1 MTKLSSRDEALQ
13 IIETF
18 DALPTKRKIEI
29 LRDLSPEAREEL
41 VEIAS
46 RPWEIVRSVSEE
58 EIYFT
63 IKALGRER
71 APALIAMTTG
81 AQLTHLMD
89 MDIWSHNVFTP
100 KAASEWIGI
109 IAAIG
114 EEKVLQFL
122 QVADPELVV
131 LILNCLVR
139 VSVRNPDVDHLEE
152 QDEFPWF
159 TLDRIFFLEFVG
171 AVPDDLIKSFLGAMF
186 RWNPEYYYTLIQQ
199 IVAGVDPATVERA
212 LKWAQARLADK
223 GFPDFEE
230 ALEIYRPVKRE
241 TVIRGSRDSHYADD
255 ETEEQPERLLVY
267 PLTTLDKRTLFKRG
281 LDLVDDPDERHR
293 LSVELAH
300 LANKV
305 MIADV
310 KDPGSMDELLYS
322 IKKVSGYINI
332 ALEEIAGSD
341 LKQAVRIIRANHMEI
356 LFRRG
361 RTIILELQT
370 MARKFVQQ
378 SAGGVENLGHPL
390 TPIIK
395 GVLRKR
401 PVFVEETSSAPT
413 AREFE
418 TLTDIHTMKQLIT
431 KKTLEQNWVEL

>member
-29 LRDLSPEAREEL
+29 FRDLSPEAREEL

-46 RPWEIVRSVSEE
+46 RPWEVVRAVSEE

-71 APALIAMTTG
+71 APALVTMTTG
-81 AQLTHLMD
+81 AQLRHLID
-89 MDIWSHNVFTP
+89 MDVWRHDVFTP
-100 KAASEWIGI
+100 KAASEWIEI
-109 IAAIG
+109 IATIG
-114 EEKVLQFL
+114 EEKIFQFL
-122 QVADPELVV
+122 RVADPELVV
-131 LILNCLVR
+131 LILNCLAR
-139 VSVRNPDVDHLEE
+139 VSVRNPDIDHLEE

-159 TLDRIFFLEFVG
+159 TLDSIFFIEFLG
-171 AVPDDLIKSFLGAMF
+171 AVPEDLIKSFLGTMF
-186 RWNPEYYYTLIQQ
+186 RWNPEYYYTIIQQ

-223 GFPDFEE
+223 GFPDFVE
-230 ALEIYRPVKRE
+230 ALEIYRPMKRE
-241 TVIRGSRDSHYADD
+241 TVLRGSRDSYYADD
-255 ETEEQPERLLVY
+255 ETEERPERLLVY
-267 PLTTLDKRTLFKRG
+267 PLTALDNRTLFKRG
-281 LDLVDDPDERHR
+281 LDLMDDPDERHR

-310 KDPGSMDELLYS
+310 KDPGSMDELLNS

-332 ALEEIAGSD
+332 GLEEVTGSD
-341 LKQAVRIIRANHMEI
+341 LKRAVRIIRANHMEI

-361 RTIILELQT
+361 YTLILELQT
-370 MARKFVQQ
+370 VTRKFAQEL
-378 SAGGVENLGHPL
+378 AGGVENLGYPL
-390 TPIIK
+390 TAIIK

-401 PVFVEETSSAPT
+401 PVFVEDTASGPK

-418 TLTDIHTMKQLIT
+418 TLADIQTIKQLIAE
-431 KKTLEQNWVEL
+431 KASEQNWVGL

>member
-29 LRDLSPEAREEL
+29 FRDLSPEAREEL

-46 RPWEIVRSVSEE
+46 RPWEIVRAVSEE

-81 AQLTHLMD
+81 AQLRHLID
-89 MDIWSHNVFTP
+89 MDVWRHDVFTP
-100 KAASEWIGI
+100 KAASEWIEI
-109 IAAIG
+109 IATIG
-114 EEKVLQFL
+114 EEKILQFL

-139 VSVRNPDVDHLEE
+139 VSVRNPDIDHLEE

-159 TLDRIFFLEFVG
+159 TLDRIFFVEFLG
-171 AVPDDLIKSFLGAMF
+171 AVPEDLIKSFLGTMF
-186 RWNPEYYYTLIQQ
+186 RWNPEYYYTIIQQ

-241 TVIRGSRDSHYADD
+241 AIIRGF
-255 ETEEQPERLLVY
+255 TGCVLV
-267 PLTTLDKRTLFKRG
+267 
-281 LDLVDDPDERHR
+281 
-293 LSVELAH
+293 S
-300 LANKV
+300 
-305 MIADV
+305 
-310 KDPGSMDELLYS
+310 
-322 IKKVSGYINI
+322 
-332 ALEEIAGSD
+332 
-341 LKQAVRIIRANHMEI
+341 
-356 LFRRG
+356 
-361 RTIILELQT
+361 
-370 MARKFVQQ
+370 
-378 SAGGVENLGHPL
+378 
-390 TPIIK
+390 
-395 GVLRKR
+395 
-401 PVFVEETSSAPT
+401 
-413 AREFE
+413 
-418 TLTDIHTMKQLIT
+418 
-431 KKTLEQNWVEL
+431 

>member
-29 LRDLSPEAREEL
+29 FRDLSPEAREEL

-46 RPWEIVRSVSEE
+46 RPWELVRAVSEE
-58 EIYFT
+58 ELYFT

-71 APALIAMTTG
+71 APALVTMTTG
-81 AQLTHLMD
+81 AQLRHLID
-89 MDIWSHNVFTP
+89 MDVWRHDIFTP
-100 KAASEWIGI
+100 KAASEWMEI
-109 IAAIG
+109 IATIG
-114 EEKVLQFL
+114 EEKMLQFL
-122 QVADPELVV
+122 QVTDPELVV

-139 VSVRNPDVDHLEE
+139 VSVRNPDIDHLEE

-159 TLDRIFFLEFVG
+159 TLDRIFFVEFLG
-171 AVPDDLIKSFLGAMF
+171 DVPEDLIKSFLGTMF
-186 RWNPEYYYTLIQQ
+186 RWNPEYYYTIIQQ

-230 ALEIYRPVKRE
+230 ALEIYRPAKRE
-241 TVIRGSRDSHYADD
+241 AVVRGSRDSYHAED
-255 ETEEQPERLLVY
+255 ETEEPPDRLLVY
-267 PLTTLDKRTLFKRG
+267 PLAIPDIGTLFKRG
-281 LDLVDDPDERHR
+281 LDLVDDPDEKHR

-310 KDPGSMDELLYS
+310 KDPGSMDELLSS

-332 ALEEIAGSD
+332 ALGEIAGSD
-341 LKQAVRIIRANHMEI
+341 LKQAVRVIRANHLEI
-356 LFRRG
+356 LFQRG
-361 RTIILELQT
+361 YTLILELQT
-370 MARKFVQQ
+370 IARKFVRQ
-378 SAGGVENLGHPL
+378 SPGGIENLGYPL
-390 TPIIK
+390 TSIMK
-395 GVLRKR
+395 GLLSKR
-401 PVFVEETSSAPT
+401 PVFIEEASSGPK

-418 TLTDIHTMKQLIT
+418 TLTDIETIKQLIT
-431 KKTLEQNWVEL
+431 KRTFDENWAGL

>member
-13 IIETF
+13 VIETF
-18 DALPTKRKIEI
+18 DSLPAKRKIEI
-29 LRDLSPEAREEL
+29 FRDLSPEAREEL
-41 VEIAS
+41 VQIAS
-46 RPWEIVRSVSEE
+46 RPWEIVRAVSEE

-81 AQLTHLMD
+81 AQLRHLID
-89 MDIWSHNVFTP
+89 MDVWRHDVFIP
-100 KAASEWIGI
+100 KEASEWIGI

-114 EEKVLQFL
+114 EEKILQFL
-122 QVADPELVV
+122 QVSDPELIVMMLTC
-131 LILNCLVR
+131 LIR
-139 VSVRNPDVDHLEE
+139 VSVRNPDIDHLEE

-159 TLDRIFFLEFVG
+159 TLDSIFFIE
-171 AVPDDLIKSFLGAMF
+171 FLGALPEDLLKQFLGTIF
-186 RWNPEYYYTLIQQ
+186 RWNPEYYYTLVQQ
-199 IVAGVDPATVERA
+199 MVAGIDPTVAERA
-212 LKWAQARLADK
+212 LKWAQSRLADK

-241 TVIRGSRDSHYADD
+241 TIIRGSLDHYYADD
-255 ETEEQPERLLVY
+255 ENEERPGKLLVY
-267 PLTTLDKRTLFKRG
+267 PLTTLDKKTLFKRG
-281 LDLVDDPDERHR
+281 LDLVDDQDERHR

-310 KDPGSMDELLYS
+310 KDPASIDELLGS
-322 IKKVSGYINI
+322 VKKVSGYINI

-341 LKQAVRIIRANHMEI
+341 LRRAVRIIKANHMEI
-356 LFRRG
+356 LFRRAY
-361 RTIILELQT
+361 TLILELQSMT
-370 MARKFVQQ
+370 RKFAKQ
-378 SAGGVENLGHPL
+378 STGGVENLGYPL
-390 TPIIK
+390 AMIIK

-401 PVFVEETSSAPT
+401 PVFVEDMSQGPK

-418 TLTDIHTMKQLIT
+418 TLTDIQTIKLLIA
-431 KKTLEQNWVEL
+431 KKAFEQNWVGL

>member
-29 LRDLSPEAREEL
+29 FRDLSPEAREEL

-46 RPWEIVRSVSEE
+46 RPWEIVRAVSEE
-58 EIYFT
+58 ELYFT
-63 IKALGRER
+63 IKTLGQER
-71 APALIAMTTG
+71 APALVAMTTG
-81 AQLTHLMD
+81 AQLRHLID
-89 MDIWSHNVFTP
+89 MDVWRHDVFTP
-100 KAASEWIGI
+100 KAASDWIEI
-109 IAAIG
+109 IATIG
-114 EEKVLQFL
+114 EEKVLQLL
-122 QVADPELVV
+122 QVADPELIV

-139 VSVRNPDVDHLEE
+139 VSVRNPDIDHLEE

-159 TLDRIFFLEFVG
+159 TLDSIFFVEFLG
-171 AVPDDLIKSFLGAMF
+171 AVPANLIKSFLGTLF
-186 RWNPEYYYTLIQQ
+186 QWNPEYYYTIIQQ

-230 ALEIYRPVKRE
+230 ALEIYRPAKRE
-241 TVIRGSRDSHYADD
+241 TVIRGSRDSYYPDD
-255 ETEEQPERLLVY
+255 ETEERPEKLLVY
-267 PLTTLDKRTLFKRG
+267 PLAIPDIRTLFKRS
-281 LDLVDDPDERHR
+281 LDLVDDADEKHR
-293 LSVELAH
+293 LSMELAH

-310 KDPGSMDELLYS
+310 KDPGSTNELLSS

-332 ALEEIAGSD
+332 ALEEITGSD

-361 RTIILELQT
+361 YTLILELQT
-370 MARKFVQQ
+370 MARKFVRL
-378 SAGGVENLGHPL
+378 SAGGVENLGYPL
-390 TPIIK
+390 TSITK
-395 GVLRKR
+395 GLLSKR
-401 PVFVEETSSAPT
+401 PVFIEAAASGPK

-418 TLTDIHTMKQLIT
+418 TLTDIETIRLLIT
-431 KKTLEQNWVEL
+431 RTTFEQNWVSL